1 MAEKGWI
8 HVFAFQDNA
17 LSAETI
23 GRAAMQDGFLTNE
36 KIADTQITA
45 TKFASGTV
53 LATGVYGTST
63 YGACYY
69 A

>member
-1 MAEKGWI
+1 MADKGWV
-8 HVFAFQDNA
+8 HKFALENDCLA
-17 LSAETI
+17 ADTV
-23 GRAAMQDGFLTNE
+23 GRQAMADSFLTND
-36 KIADTQITA
+36 KIADSQITA